1 MFNERVG
8 SLSTGLIRAAGY
20 ANKIRRTAFAQLKDY
35 ADPKEIVRATALLNR
50 SLFEVLREYN
60 VEKTDVVRIRI
71 SYRVSNG
78 QITWIPESLE
88 LEVYKFH
95 ETDVNRARELLK
107 ASLEETSEI
116 EDISESFEESP
127 EEEVYEGQS
136 DK

>member
-116 EDISESFEESP
+116 EDISESFEESS

>member
-116 EDISESFEESP
+116 EDVSESFEESP
-127 EEEVYEGQS
+127 EEEVYESQS
-136 DK
+136 DQ

>member
-60 VEKTDVVRIRI
+60 VEKGDVVRIRI
-71 SYRVSNG
+71 SYRVSNR

-88 LEVYKFH
+88 LEIYKPYDI
-95 ETDVNRARELLK
+95 DVNRVRELLK
-107 ASLEETSEI
+107 NSLEESSE
-116 EDISESFEESP
+116 SEEGSASFEEFP
-127 EEEVYEGQS
+127 GEEEYES
-136 DK
+136 PSE